1 MTDCAAYSRT
11 IKPCLIGSSQRLPL
25 KTDLGLLCWKS
36 GFVWSVLGDP
46 EELSVFVTAF
56 TLGYGCAEF
65 LGTWFKR
72 GALQGIR
79 RPSLCCSRGWK
90 ELWSSQPTAEQQ
102 ALPRGRQRA
111 LCGVPKVQPGRG
123 IAGCAQTVGMLWGT
137 AKLEGREE
145 KGNNLGWL
153 ARLVLLSI
161 FIPWAYQRSFNSH
174 SGLTFL
180 CFVRLRVWWIYMQPD
195 ENAIWGEIE
204 SLFD

>member
-36 GFVWSVLGDP
+36 GFVWSVLGDT

-90 ELWSSQPTAEQQ
+90 ELWSSQPTAEQR

-111 LCGVPKVQPGRG
+111 LCGVPKVQPGRELQ
-123 IAGCAQTVGMLWGT
+123 AVPKQWGCCGARPNL
-137 AKLEGREE
+137 KEE
-145 KGNNLGWL
+145 RRKE
-153 ARLVLLSI
+153 I
-161 FIPWAYQRSFNSH
+161 
-174 SGLTFL
+174 
-180 CFVRLRVWWIYMQPD
+180 
-195 ENAIWGEIE
+195 IWGGSHGSSCFQ
-204 SLFD
+204 SLFRGHIREVLTVTAD